1 MIKIKRRTKRYL
13 IISGMIAAVI
23 ILAVLIVHGVG
34 SLVRG
39 DTDTSAGLE
48 YIKQE
53 ESGSVAEIEAKI
65 NLLEK
70 QDGEEGE
77 DTRSIREKF
86 NGAVVV
92 GDSIAQGF
100 TEFDVLNTSSVVSKI
115 GVHLYELDDLIS
127 QVKEISPGTVF
138 LAMGMNDLSA
148 TEGNVDESISQYAEV
163 LKKVAEEVPDANV
176 FVNSIFPAQENAIE
190 DDPYL
195 EHISEYNTALKELC
209 DSRGIGFIDNTNLV
223 EDKYYEEDG
232 LHFKAD
238 FYPLWAEHM
247 AEVAAL

>member
-53 ESGSVAEIEAKI
+53 ESGSVGEIEAKI

-77 DTRSIREKF
+77 DPE
-86 NGAVVV
+86 
-92 GDSIAQGF
+92 
-100 TEFDVLNTSSVVSKI
+100 
-115 GVHLYELDDLIS
+115 
-127 QVKEISPGTVF
+127 
-138 LAMGMNDLSA
+138 
-148 TEGNVDESISQYAEV
+148 
-163 LKKVAEEVPDANV
+163 
-176 FVNSIFPAQENAIE
+176 
-190 DDPYL
+190 
-195 EHISEYNTALKELC
+195 C
-209 DSRGIGFIDNTNLV
+209 
-223 EDKYYEEDG
+223 
-232 LHFKAD
+232 
-238 FYPLWAEHM
+238 YP
-247 AEVAAL
+247 

>member
-23 ILAVLIVHGVG
+23 ILAVLIVQVVG
-34 SLVRG
+34 SLVRR
-39 DTDTSAGLE
+39 DTDTSASLE

-100 TEFDVLNTSSVVSKI
+100 TEFDVLNTSSVVS
-115 GVHLYELDDLIS
+115 
-127 QVKEISPGTVF
+127 
-138 LAMGMNDLSA
+138 
-148 TEGNVDESISQYAEV
+148 
-163 LKKVAEEVPDANV
+163 
-176 FVNSIFPAQENAIE
+176 
-190 DDPYL
+190 
-195 EHISEYNTALKELC
+195 
-209 DSRGIGFIDNTNLV
+209 
-223 EDKYYEEDG
+223 
-232 LHFKAD
+232 
-238 FYPLWAEHM
+238 
-247 AEVAAL
+247 